1 MKKTVHSVETLA
13 YRARRALKEEL
24 NRERFTCADL

>member
-24 NRERFTCADL
+24 NREGFTCEDL